1 MTAFMAVPGLR
12 GLPGRSGRDAT
23 SERAAG
29 QRTTARCGEHGDPA
43 EPRARPPADER
54 RDRIPAIGQRGAFQP
69 SPYRPTVSLSQQ
81 RAETEGDVAS
91 AERAGQRLGR
101 AAARV
106 LTDPRSSRHGG
117 SDERDNAETKA
128 HPCQHS
134 HRPIIH
140 R

>member
-1 MTAFMAVPGLR
+1 MSVAIASP
-12 GLPGRSGRDAT
+12 PSA
-23 SERAAG
+23 S
-29 QRTTARCGEHGDPA
+29 A
-43 EPRARPPADER
+43 EPSSQPAH
-54 RDRIPAIGQRGAFQP
+54 
-69 SPYRPTVSLSQQ
+69 RPTVSLSKQ

-117 SDERDNAETKA
+117 SDERDNAEAKA

-134 HRPIIH
+134 YGPIVHR
-140 R
+140 